1 MPRAKPSRSGQS
13 ASRHLLRNLDDAR
26 ELRRNPLVAGYF
38 ATSPRSRRRT
48 PDEDCAA
55 LEWIRGLVHEALAA
69 LYAKADP
76 AADRDGTRLGR
87 MHAALLRCEIDRQ
100 APELVAAELGLSDR
114 QLRRERA
121 AAHDAFLDAF
131 HHAAAAGRPPAIVC
145 ADLAQL
151 RLAEAVQLHCI
162 GQSRLGLSVFASI
175 AGTAP
180 RISTRLESVCL
191 ATEAQLD
198 AGRIYEAEALVAEAN
213 AIYAL
218 HGPAMDEAERDAFEE
233 HIEFLEWAVRWQL
246 GDNAGVAM
254 RPPSIVAQPSAGN
267 AIDEERRALRV
278 RALAAYA
285 GQRWEVGDVPI
296 GLDAVRVAERLLPS
310 IGASRIKE
318 RLAVMQVDAQLY
330 ALRGDPLEKD
340 RRMQAVER
348 LAEAVCHIRPLL
360 AARADRL
367 SGDSRQP
374 PRNDQAFDQVLA
386 DVASAEKGSADRTFA
401 YVACIAAQWHG
412 DPQRAMWAAEVPA
425 TVLPQSSGMA
435 LLAQATRAQCA
446 IGSCRFD
453 DARAIVEGVRSE
465 ARSRGNAR
473 LRAGA
478 ERNLA
483 AIALRRGFTRDAR
496 RLISD
501 AMPVIERYGSRIAF
515 TEACTIA
522 RRVGLN

>member
-1 MPRAKPSRSGQS
+1 
-13 ASRHLLRNLDDAR
+13 
-26 ELRRNPLVAGYF
+26 
-38 ATSPRSRRRT
+38 
-48 PDEDCAA
+48 
-55 LEWIRGLVHEALAA
+55 

-131 HHAAAAGRPPAIVC
+131 HHTAAAGRPPAIVC

-175 AGTAP
+175 AGAAP

-267 AIDEERRALRV
+267 AIDEKRRALRV

-296 GLDAVRVAERLLPS
+296 GFDAVRVAQHLLPTLRT
-310 IGASRIKE
+310 SRIKE
-318 RLAVMQVDAQLY
+318 RLAVMHVDAQLY
-330 ALRGDPLEKD
+330 ALRGNSEEKEE
-340 RRMQAVER
+340 RMRAVER
-348 LAEAVCHIRPLL
+348 LAAAASHIRPLF
-360 AARADRL
+360 AARADQL
-367 SGDSRQP
+367 SGGSERSE
-374 PRNDQAFDQVLA
+374 RNDQAFDRVFA
-386 DVASAEKGSADRTFA
+386 DIALAEKGSVDRTFA
-401 YVACIAAQWHG
+401 YVACIAAQWHA
-412 DPQRAMWAAEVPA
+412 DTRRAAWAAETSA
-425 TVLPQSSGMA
+425 TVLPPRSGMA
-435 LLAQATRAQCA
+435 LLAQAGRAFCA
-446 IGSCRFD
+446 IASRRMD
-453 DARAIVEGVRSE
+453 DARAIAEGVRLE
-465 ARSRGNAR
+465 ASSRGNAR
-473 LRAGA
+473 MRAGA
-478 ERNLA
+478 DRNLA
-483 AIALRRGFTRDAR
+483 MIALERGETRSAR

-501 AMPVIERYGSRIAF
+501 AMPVIERYGSQIAF
-515 TEACTIA
+515 IDACAIA
-522 RRVGLN
+522 RRVGIS